1 MLRKA
6 SSLTPSKHGIF
17 CLNNLFTVYFFFVHN
32 IYGIIIVGKRYS
44 TAKIPLVGKPSFRLN
59 VTAILDD
66 KDMNPKKK
74 PPKRKGE
81 NYMNKSMYTSINS
94 EKLPRAHKLIENK
107 TVASKIG
114 FKPFD
119 HWVILDHGIGR
130 YTTHIEMHAIELGA
144 WVVGYDKYWN
154 DGKNIWTREQATR
167 IVSARRM
174 TGEKVMHI
182 SSNVMNVII
191 DDWELQEYCDGLYD
205 SMNVGEK
212 LILTVYEADT
222 PSDTQRAE
230 PLALYVEKI
239 ESYYGMKTLRQ
250 TKSYA
255 ILEKR

>member
-1 MLRKA
+1 MKKA
-6 SSLTPSKHGIF
+6 
-17 CLNNLFTVYFFFVHN
+17 
-32 IYGIIIVGKRYS
+32 
-44 TAKIPLVGKPSFRLN
+44 A
-59 VTAILDD
+59 
-66 KDMNPKKK
+66 
-74 PPKRKGE
+74 
-81 NYMNKSMYTSINS
+81 YTSINS
-94 EKLPRAHKLIENK
+94 TKLPKAHMLIENK
-107 TVASKIG
+107 KVIETIGYEPFCNWVA
-114 FKPFD
+114 
-119 HWVILDHGIGR
+119 LDHGIGR
-130 YTTHIEMHAIELGA
+130 YVDHIKLHAVRCGI

-154 DGKNIWTREQATR
+154 DGKEIWTKDDADR
-167 IVSARRM
+167 IIGKRRKD
-174 TGEKVMHI
+174 GDKVFHI
-182 SSNVMNVII
+182 SSNVMNVIV